1 MKTDSE
7 ADRDVSIEPY
17 MAQGDEYQAE
27 EEAPDEPMPIQT
39 GEPVES
45 ILWPPRV
52 LEGQPLTFILRDV
65 RDPALQPGPLG
76 VAPPVISPASSA
88 GSENILFE
96 PVLSFEDTARGC
108 SDSRLIHQI
117 PCWILPGRHHSVHN
131 GYCGNLS
138 RSSRW
143 DV

>member
-1 MKTDSE
+1 MRTDSE
-7 ADRDVSIEPY
+7 ADSDVSIEPY
-17 MAQGDEYQAE
+17 MAQGEEYRAE

-52 LEGQPLTFILRDV
+52 LESQPLTFILRDV
-65 RDPALQPGPLG
+65 RDPVLQPGPPG

-96 PVLSFEDTARGC
+96 PVLSVEDTALVAEV
-108 SDSRLIHQI
+108 DAAI
-117 PCWILPGRHHSVHN
+117 PDLFI
-131 GYCGNLS
+131 
-138 RSSRW
+138 RSLAGHTRK
-143 DV
+143 VPLYV